1 MNLRYRFKKAETEDE
16 FENIFHLNHTVFA
29 GELEQYPTQA
39 SERIVDKFHDK
50 NHYVIALLEEA
61 IVGMISLHDQPPFS
75 VAGKLADPTIL
86 EDYGRLIEVRQ
97 LAVESAHRN
106 GVVMAGLMLG
116 VYEYARNYDS
126 IVISGH
132 VDKTSVYHE
141 LGFRDLG
148 APVAS
153 GQALY
158 VPMAIRVT
166 ELAERQARW
175 QRRLQSS
182 SKVC

>member
-1 MNLRYRFKKAETEDE
+1 MKLRYRFKKAETEQE
-16 FENIFHLNHTVFA
+16 FEDIFHLNHAVFA
-29 GELEQYPTQA
+29 GELEQYPTSA
-39 SERIVDKFHDK
+39 SERIVDKFHGK
-50 NHYVIALLEEA
+50 NHYVIALLGDRM
-61 IVGMISLHDQPPFS
+61 VGMISLHDQPPFS
-75 VAGKLADPTIL
+75 VAGKLANPHDL
-86 EDYGRLIEVRQ
+86 DACGKLIEVRQ
-97 LAVESAHRN
+97 LAVEPEHRN

-116 VYEYARNYDS
+116 VYEYAKDYDA

-148 APVAS
+148 PAVAS

-175 QRRLQSS
+175 QRRLGPQET
-182 SKVC
+182 